1 MGDELE
7 NYLHLFSGASYSYA
21 DGMETAPTGS
31 LTFSLPHSTGRST
44 SLSEFTT
51 MVAIDAN
58 SYQYQSETLKSIEA
72 RLADLTAEVSGHRT
86 STDARIED
94 IQAKLSANMNSLDAT
109 YTLAQ
114 EGMDCNSGTR
124 ILVQELK
131 LDIAAVRVVLM
142 EIRDKFKA

>member
-1 MGDELE
+1 
-7 NYLHLFSGASYSYA
+7 
-21 DGMETAPTGS
+21 
-31 LTFSLPHSTGRST
+31 
-44 SLSEFTT
+44 
-51 MVAIDAN
+51 
-58 SYQYQSETLKSIEA
+58 
-72 RLADLTAEVSGHRT
+72 
-86 STDARIED
+86 
-94 IQAKLSANMNSLDAT
+94 MNSLDAT